1 MYSRKS
7 IINQVIPNN
16 QLPLKLTAL
25 FILSL
30 LLIFL
35 GCISGS
41 TGMDW
46 SFSESN
52 RAILFDIRLP
62 RSIGAYLAGALLGLA
77 GAIAQGLF
85 RNPLADPYLLGSAS
99 GALLGVGM
107 ILCLSYAGKDSLVTI
122 IGIHGGAFAGALL
135 GVLGALLLAGGYKS
149 SLRLLLSGVVIGVIF
164 GAANSLLTFVR
175 PDLYQSLQS
184 FMLGNTSLITW
195 NATMLMSLAL
205 VVAVLLTLLLSPI
218 LSALSLGENTA
229 RTLGLPLDQLRL
241 LLIGVLALT
250 TGFAVAQTGL
260 IAFVGL
266 AAPHLVRHLSG
277 GRQRTQVLLST
288 ISGGILLL
296 GSDLLARTI
305 FAPLEIPVGIVTAI
319 LGGSYLLLLLRRGQM
334 GIKK

>member
-1 MYSRKS
+1 M
-7 IINQVIPNN
+7 PNN
-16 QLPLKLTAL
+16 QIPLKLFAL

-30 LLIFL
+30 LLVFL

-46 SFSESN
+46 HFAESN
-52 RAILFDIRLP
+52 RTILYDIRLP

-99 GALLGVGM
+99 GALLGVGI
-107 ILCLSYAGKDSLVTI
+107 ILCLSYAGEHSLVTM
-122 IGIHGGAFAGALL
+122 IGINGGAFVGALL

-164 GAANSLLTFVR
+164 GAANSLLTFIR

-195 NATMLMSLAL
+195 SATLIMGSAL
-205 VVAVLLTLLLSPI
+205 VVSVLLTLLFSPV

-241 LLIGVLALT
+241 LLIGVLALA

-266 AAPHLVRHLSG
+266 AAPHLVRHFSG
-277 GRQRTQVLLST
+277 GRQRTQILLST

-305 FAPLEIPVGIVTAI
+305 FAPLEIPVGIVTAV
-319 LGGSYLLLLLRRGQM
+319 LGGSYLLLLLRRGQI